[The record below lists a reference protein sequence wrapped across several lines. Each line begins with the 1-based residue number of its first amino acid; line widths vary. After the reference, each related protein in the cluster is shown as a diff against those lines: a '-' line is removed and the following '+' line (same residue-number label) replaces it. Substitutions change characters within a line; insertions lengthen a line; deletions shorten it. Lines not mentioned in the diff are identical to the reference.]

1 MLIHWQSHQEYLHFL
16 YETKVHLDSSQRVR
30 LRLEFGSIR
39 EKLRLPDLDPVMEF
53 LSGFFSHL
61 GRPAKNQTQ
70 ILRSLILMMMTG
82 FTSLTAWV
90 KKLNPNEQYTV
101 YEADV
106 PDETPIDEDEDILNY
121 DDLDDPDAF
130 V

>member
-1 MLIHWQSHQEYLHFL
+1 
-16 YETKVHLDSSQRVR
+16 
-30 LRLEFGSIR
+30 
-39 EKLRLPDLDPVMEF
+39 
-53 LSGFFSHL
+53 
-61 GRPAKNQTQ
+61 
-70 ILRSLILMMMTG
+70 MTDASCNCG
-82 FTSLTAWV
+82 ACRRI

-106 PDETPIDEDEDILNY
+106 PDEAPIDEDEDILNY